1 MDLIPKLEY
10 MRINTKAI
18 QVFLVLELQYI
29 KIGLKLL
36 KNNFVVCPY

>member
-10 MRINTKAI
+10 MRINTKVI

-29 KIGLKLL
+29 KIGQVIK
-36 KNNFVVCPY
+36 K